1 MNLDVTI
8 SATGVL
14 RVLVVR
20 RASRLV
26 RSDAVIHAMTRQAQM
41 IHLAELQHARVSRSM
56 RYVTGHAPV
65 RLHRRMFERKWPL
78 LVCVTLDACGVRADC
93 EPRLLQLETAVRIV
107 AIAAFHRAF
116 QHFVMEWQIKL
127 VFRFAV
133 TTQAKLRFAVPE
145 QFQIRETGLLC
156 VGTGDE
162 HVRSGQ
168 LSAACWRM
176 G

>member
-26 RSDAVIHAMTRQAQM
+26 RSHAVVHAMTRQAQM

-65 RLHRRMFERKWPL
+65 RLHRSMFEREWPL
-78 LVCVTLDACGVRADC
+78 LVCVTLDARGVSAYRQ
-93 EPRLLQLETAVRIV
+93 PRLLQLETTVRIV
-107 AIAAFHRAF
+107 AVAAFHRPF
-116 QHFVMEWQIKL
+116 EHLVMLRHREL
-127 VFRFAV
+127 VFDFTV
-133 TTQAKLRFAVPE
+133 TVQAKLWLTHFE
-145 QFQIRETGLLC
+145 
-156 VGTGDE
+156 
-162 HVRSGQ
+162 
-168 LSAACWRM
+168 
-176 G
+176 